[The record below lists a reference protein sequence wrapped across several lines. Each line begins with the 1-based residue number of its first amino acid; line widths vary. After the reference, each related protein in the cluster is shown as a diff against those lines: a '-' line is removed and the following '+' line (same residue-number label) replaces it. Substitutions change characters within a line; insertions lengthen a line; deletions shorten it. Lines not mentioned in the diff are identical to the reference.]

1 MSSGGGGQTVTTA
14 APPQWYSDAA
24 QNYLG
29 MAGNVANQPYQAYG
43 GMEVAPLSPIQ
54 QQALGGI
61 QGAMGGSAGTNAAG
75 QFAADTITGGSVN
88 PFMQQVANPV
98 IRQAEE
104 ALGRASAGISSRF
117 SGAGNSLMGDRAQ
130 LAQSRAMEGFS
141 RGLGDAL
148 GGIYSQGFENDQARR
163 FQAANLAQNLQS
175 GRMQDFMGGLNA
187 GNVERQYGQQLIDAL
202 RGGFNE
208 ARDYPLRQLDI
219 YGGALNRSIGGAGTT
234 QTQQQPGYDRV
245 AQGLGVMNLGSML
258 RSGK

>member
-1 MSSGGGGQTVTTA
+1 MSSGGATSVTSA

-24 QNYLG
+24 QSYLNQ
-29 MAGNVANQPYQAYG
+29 AGQVAQQPYQAYG
-43 GMEVAPLSPIQ
+43 GPEVAPLSQLQ
-54 QQALGGI
+54 QQAL
-61 QGAMGGSAGTNAAG
+61 QGMGGVMGGTAGTNAAN
-75 QFAADTITGGSVN
+75 QFAADTIAGGSVN

-104 ALGRASAGISSRF
+104 ALGRASAGISARF

-148 GGIYSQGFENDQARR
+148 GGIYNTGFENDQARR

-175 GRMQDFMGGLNA
+175 GQMQNFMTGLQG
-187 GNVERQYGQQLIDAL
+187 GNVERQYGQQLMDAL

-208 ARDYPLRQLDI
+208 ARAYPQQQLDI
-219 YGGALNRSIGGAGTT
+219 YGNALSRAIGGAGQTQTT
-234 QTQQQPGYDRV
+234 QGPGADRV
-245 AQGLGVMNLGSML
+245 SQGLGIAALGSYL
-258 RSGK
+258 GRPGK